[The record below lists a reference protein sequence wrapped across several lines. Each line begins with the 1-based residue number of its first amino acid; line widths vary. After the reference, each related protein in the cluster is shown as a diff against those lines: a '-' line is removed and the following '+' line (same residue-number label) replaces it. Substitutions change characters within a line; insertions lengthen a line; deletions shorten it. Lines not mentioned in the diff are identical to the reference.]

1 MNWDFAWLDV
11 NLLLWWSMVVPLK
24 IFLCYVLYRELMVKT
39 ARSVWKSGEKLRRL
53 VQQIIPRLWK
63 PSWGG
68 WLVDFFLPLILPV
81 VTTLYLEFDLAVN
94 VGNRIKFCFLLFY
107 LWIRF
112 KRITEVRVCHFRLT
126 NANKKVLIT
135 LKAMFVLL
143 SQI

>member
-1 MNWDFAWLDV
+1 M
-11 NLLLWWSMVVPLK
+11 
-24 IFLCYVLYRELMVKT
+24 
-39 ARSVWKSGEKLRRL
+39 
-53 VQQIIPRLWK
+53 
-63 PSWGG
+63 
-68 WLVDFFLPLILPV
+68 VDFFLPLILPV

-112 KRITEVRVCHFRLT
+112 KRIIEVRVCHFRLT

>member
-39 ARSVWKSGEKLRRL
+39 ARSVWKSGEKLKRL

-112 KRITEVRVCHFRLT
+112 KRIIEVRVCHFRLT